1 MRATTDLSVTQP
13 PLRILLIDDDR
24 IQARLLSLRLESQGY
39 TILVSHDGA
48 AGLELARRSKPSLI
62 LCDWMMQGMDGLE
75 VCRRVKGDPEL
86 AATYFILLTSRSDLE
101 DRIEGLDAGAD
112 DFLSKPVAAEELLA
126 RVRSGLRLY
135 QATLKLTDLTHDLQ
149 RQQAA
154 LQVELTEA
162 AAYVASQLPP
172 SMHGSLRVD
181 ARFRPS
187 LQLGGDGYDYFW
199 IDEDH
204 LLIHMI
210 DVSGHGLAAALPS
223 ISVLNRVRSRS
234 LGVDLTRPEL
244 VLEAL
249 NRDFQMEQHH
259 DRYFT
264 IWCGVYGRCSRELR
278 YCSAGHPPAV
288 LLPPPTGSGR
298 ISTLSTRGMAIGL
311 FAEAAYRSESCT
323 IEAGSTLLV
332 MSDGIYEV
340 PAGNGAMGSLD
351 VFIAQLSPEQLRD
364 DEALDQLMSAGCAH
378 TGTGCFSD
386 DVSLLR
392 VRFS

>member
-1 MRATTDLSVTQP
+1 MTDSP
-13 PLRILLIDDDR
+13 FRILLIDDDR
-24 IQARLLSLRLESQGY
+24 IQSRLLSLRLEQQGY
-39 TILVSHDGA
+39 ELLISQSGA
-48 AGLELARRSKPSLI
+48 EGLELARASQPALI
-62 LCDWMMQGMDGLE
+62 LCDWMMEGMDGLE
-75 VCRRVKGDPEL
+75 VCRRLKRDPSL
-86 AATYFILLTSRSDLE
+86 AAIYFILLTSRSDLE
-101 DRIEGLDAGAD
+101 DRVLGLDAGAD
-112 DFLSKPVAAEELLA
+112 DFLSKPVEAEELLA

-135 QATLKLTDLTHDLQ
+135 QANLTLTRLAQDLQ

-154 LQVELTEA
+154 LEAELAEA

-172 SMHGSLRVD
+172 PLEGPLRVD

-187 LQLGGDGYDYFW
+187 LQLGGDGFDYFW

-223 ISVLNRVRSRS
+223 VSVLNRLRSRS
-234 LGVDLTRPEL
+234 LAVDLTRPEQ

-249 NRDFQMEQHH
+249 NREFQMEQHH

-264 IWCGVYGRCSRELR
+264 IWCGVYGRQSRELR

-288 LLPPPTGSGR
+288 LLPPPGAGP
-298 ISTLSTRGMAIGL
+298 IGTLGTRGLAIGL
-311 FAEAAYRSESCT
+311 FEEATYLSLTCS

-332 MSDGIYEV
+332 ISDGIYEV
-340 PAGNGAMGSLD
+340 PGSDGVMGSLD
-351 VFIAQLSPEQLRD
+351 QFLSQLSPEQLRE
-364 DEALDQLMSAGCAH
+364 DEGLDALIAAGCARTD
-378 TGTGCFSD
+378 TGRFPD

>member
-1 MRATTDLSVTQP
+1 MTDSP
-13 PLRILLIDDDR
+13 FRILLIDDDR
-24 IQARLLSLRLESQGY
+24 IQARLLSLRLERQGY
-39 TILVSHDGA
+39 ELLVSHSGA
-48 AGLELARRSKPSLI
+48 EGLELARTSQPALI
-62 LCDWMMQGMDGLE
+62 LCDWMMEGMDGLE
-75 VCRRVKGDPEL
+75 VCRRLKGDSSL

-101 DRIEGLDAGAD
+101 DRVVGLDAGAD
-112 DFLSKPVAAEELLA
+112 DFLSKPVEAEELLA

-135 QATLKLTDLTHDLQ
+135 QANLNLTRLAQDLQ

-154 LQVELTEA
+154 LEAELAEA
-162 AAYVASQLPP
+162 AAYVVSQLPP
-172 SMHGSLRVD
+172 PLVEGPLRVD

-187 LQLGGDGYDYFW
+187 LQLGGDGFDYFW
-199 IDEDH
+199 IDENH

-223 ISVLNRVRSRS
+223 VSVLNRLRSRS
-234 LGVDLTRPEL
+234 LAVDLTRPEQ

-264 IWCGVYGRCSRELR
+264 IWCGVYGRQSRELR

-288 LLPPPTGSGR
+288 LLPPPGAGP
-298 ISTLSTRGMAIGL
+298 ISTLGTRGMAIGL
-311 FAEAAYRSESCT
+311 FEEATYLSLSCS

-332 MSDGIYEV
+332 ISDGIYELPGSDGV
-340 PAGNGAMGSLD
+340 MGSLEQ
-351 VFIAQLSPEQLRD
+351 FLSQLSPEQLRQ
-364 DEALDQLMSAGCAH
+364 DEALDELMAAARARTS
-378 TGTGCFSD
+378 TGRFTD

>member
-1 MRATTDLSVTQP
+1 MTDSP
-13 PLRILLIDDDR
+13 FRILLIDDDR
-24 IQARLLSLRLESQGY
+24 IQARLLSLRLERQGY
-39 TILVSHDGA
+39 ELLVSHSGA
-48 AGLELARRSKPSLI
+48 EGLALARASQPALI
-62 LCDWMMQGMDGLE
+62 LCDWMMEGMDGLE
-75 VCRRVKGDPEL
+75 VCRRLKGDPSL

-101 DRIEGLDAGAD
+101 DRVQGLDAGAD
-112 DFLSKPVAAEELLA
+112 DFLSKPVEAEELLA
-126 RVRSGLRLY
+126 RVRSGLRLH
-135 QATLKLTDLTHDLQ
+135 QANLNLARLAQDLQ
-149 RQQAA
+149 QQQAA
-154 LQVELTEA
+154 LEAELAEA

-172 SMHGSLRVD
+172 PLEGPLRVD

-204 LLIHMI
+204 LLIYMI

-223 ISVLNRVRSRS
+223 ISVLNRLRSRS
-234 LGVDLTRPEL
+234 LSVDLTRPEQ

-264 IWCGVYGRCSRELR
+264 IWCGVYARQTRQLVYG
-278 YCSAGHPPAV
+278 SAGHPPAV
-288 LLPPPTGSGR
+288 LLPPAGGGPIR
-298 ISTLSTRGMAIGL
+298 TLGTRGLAIGL
-311 FAEAAYRSESCT
+311 FEEATYLSQCCA

-332 MSDGIYEV
+332 ISDGIYEV
-340 PAGNGAMGSLD
+340 PDGNGVMGSLEQ
-351 VFIAQLSPEQLRD
+351 FLAQLSPEQLRQD
-364 DEALDQLMSAGCAH
+364 GALEDLMAAGCARSP
-378 TGTGCFSD
+378 TGRFPD